1 MENRPLIIF
10 STVTGN
16 GYKLACAAEKG
27 VKGDYL
33 GPYNIRWVKDELL
46 EKAEMLILTY
56 WCNRGTADDDTI
68 DLLRRVE
75 GKKIVIIGSL
85 GADSASEHAEKVRA
99 SVAAIVKEK
108 NILVADYLCR
118 GSIDVKRTFEKTKIP
133 EGEKGHL
140 SMERYENQLKSLGHP
155 NEEEL
160 DGARRVV
167 EKVFE
172 QIGETA

>member
-1 MENRPLIIF
+1 MDNRPLIIF

-33 GPYNIRWVKDELL
+33 GPYNIRWVKEELL
-46 EKAEMLILTY
+46 DKTDLLILTY

-75 GKKIVIIGSL
+75 GKKIIIIGSL
-85 GADSASEHAEKVRA
+85 GADPSSEHAKKVREN
-99 SVAAIVKEK
+99 VAAIVKEK
-108 NILVADYLCR
+108 NILLADYLCR

-155 NEEEL
+155 DEEEL
-160 DGARRVV
+160 AGASKLVR
-167 EKVFE
+167 EVFE
-172 QIGETA
+172 SIGEKG